1 MKVRRAIR
9 KLDVDVDYKNVLW
22 PPNFRRLRREGGM
35 YQIPCMLIDG
45 KAMYESDD
53 IVRFLQ
59 ENFPASGSGLAS

>member
-9 KLDVDVDYKNVLW
+9 KLKVDVDYKNVLW
-22 PPNFRRLRREGGM
+22 PPNIRRLVREGGM
-35 YQIPCMLIDG
+35 YQIPCMFIDG

-59 ENFPASGSGLAS
+59 ENFPTR